1 MWGVGGGWGEWGG
14 RAGGGGGGEILKKH
28 RMLAICLHG
37 GAGDTPNQSRLLRLM
52 VTRHGILT
60 TSGKLS
66 LRFIAPLE
74 NFAETVLLHHIA
86 SNEDV
91 SLLSPDPS
99 LFLSQ

>member
-1 MWGVGGGWGEWGG
+1 MGGGGWGRNSEE
-14 RAGGGGGGEILKKH
+14 ASHAE
-28 RMLAICLHG
+28 MSLAICLHG

-60 TSGKLS
+60 TSGKQS